1 MQDIEAANDEVVEV
15 DDEGEGTELPS
26 KAVLKHKKKA
36 AASQTKPSK
45 ANNVIDLDLSCN
57 TTLQYWPA
65 TVDRHANFTNIA
77 TAERFKD
84 NATCSN
90 MPLQSR
96 GASSHI

>member
-57 TTLQYWPA
+57 TTLQY
-65 TVDRHANFTNIA
+65 IA